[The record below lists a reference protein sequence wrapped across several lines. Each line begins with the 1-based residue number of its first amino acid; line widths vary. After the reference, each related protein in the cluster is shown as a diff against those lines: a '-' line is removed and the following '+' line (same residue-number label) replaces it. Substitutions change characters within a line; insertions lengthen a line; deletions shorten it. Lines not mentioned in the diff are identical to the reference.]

1 MMLIEYWKDGLSPKN
16 NYFPNEFITAMS
28 KLLWLQLWNLLKKT
42 ILQSIGVMGKR
53 YLQLRRELSVILEIL
68 FPLAAVEA

>member
-1 MMLIEYWKDGLSPKN
+1 MVLIEYWKDGLSPKN
-16 NYFPNEFITAMS
+16 SYFLNEFITAMS